1 LAKTKIN
8 LVVGGIETR
17 TPSEF
22 LKQRFKEEEKIKA
35 EIREKL
41 KPIIY
46 RSEKYDPK
54 ERNYK
59 ELTYE
64 EKRSEE
70 NEFIA
75 YQRLKTD
82 VHRDYKGTF
91 TWLLFRA
98 RKELAFKKSEPF
110 FFSRYGHIFSS
121 KDLPTL
127 LDLCWEM
134 EVYGHCIFY
143 DQKRYDSKTLRRMIH
158 DLRHAK
164 EHLSNVRE
172 IMVGKDSDRKKHT
185 PEQLPMFGKSQNV
198 GITFD
203 SSLKN
208 ELQILDFELADLLR
222 IANDDLKLPAP
233 TKDKEQIK
241 LQYFIYLC
249 EEIFKRIN
257 WDLFPNCDLSNKT
270 TYNREC
276 KNFIL
281 DMASLLDEIKKT
293 NPSTITNAYDR
304 KAKYKMKYLGLM
316 KCESEKQ
323 FNNLLKKIGL

>member
-1 LAKTKIN
+1 MAKTKIN

-22 LKQRFKEEEKIKA
+22 LNQRFIDEVKIKA

-121 KDLPTL
+121 K
-127 LDLCWEM
+127 
-134 EVYGHCIFY
+134 
-143 DQKRYDSKTLRRMIH
+143 
-158 DLRHAK
+158 
-164 EHLSNVRE
+164 
-172 IMVGKDSDRKKHT
+172 
-185 PEQLPMFGKSQNV
+185 
-198 GITFD
+198 
-203 SSLKN
+203 
-208 ELQILDFELADLLR
+208 
-222 IANDDLKLPAP
+222 
-233 TKDKEQIK
+233 
-241 LQYFIYLC
+241 
-249 EEIFKRIN
+249 EIFAN
-257 WDLFPNCDLSNKT
+257 Q
-270 TYNREC
+270 
-276 KNFIL
+276 
-281 DMASLLDEIKKT
+281 A
-293 NPSTITNAYDR
+293 
-304 KAKYKMKYLGLM
+304 
-316 KCESEKQ
+316 
-323 FNNLLKKIGL
+323 NNLY